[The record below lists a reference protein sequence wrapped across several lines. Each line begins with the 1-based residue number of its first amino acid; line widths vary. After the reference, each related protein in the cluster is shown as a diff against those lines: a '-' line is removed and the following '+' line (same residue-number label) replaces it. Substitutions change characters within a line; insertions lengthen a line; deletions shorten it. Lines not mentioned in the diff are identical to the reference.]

1 MYNRDN
7 VVSQIKNNPNFPKA
21 ISHYIVNSD
30 KKNLSGD
37 AFFLLSDFYQTSSF
51 KDVTNEEF
59 MKALFDGLGIITDED
74 NFNAIVKIMTQ
85 INYEQSVLEYKIPL
99 ANIFIKVFQN
109 HENSRILIESL
120 IRILNQEERDKEVM
134 YKVLQCFIDMMEA
147 NDDTVM
153 YSSDLESFINMSI
166 KKLESTYTEDLRFY
180 ILTVIEKIMQYEEY
194 FKTKYK
200 IDELIE
206 CMESYIEHANID
218 QSNKNLCQ
226 KILNLINEKK

>member
-1 MYNRDN
+1 M
-7 VVSQIKNNPNFPKA
+7 VSQIKNNPNFPKT
-21 ISHYIVNSD
+21 ISNYIITSD
-30 KKNLSGD
+30 KKALSGD
-37 AFFLLSDFYQTSSF
+37 AFFLLSDFYQTTSF

-99 ANIFIKVFQN
+99 ANIFIKVFQT

-120 IRILNQEERDKEVM
+120 IRILNHEDKDKEVM

-153 YSSDLESFINMSI
+153 YSSDLESFINLSI

-180 ILTVIEKIMQYEEY
+180 ILTVLEKIMQYEEY

-218 QSNKNLCQ
+218 QSNKNLCT
-226 KILNLINEKK
+226 KILKLINEKK